1 MRAMTTRTVEH
12 GPGGSVT
19 EYDEVPVGG
28 DAVERLL
35 TELFSEH
42 WAEVFAG
49 PVIEGAAYEIRFT
62 AKPALS
68 MLDGYLTV
76 DVGAWHFHLCVGD
89 HRGAATPEEA
99 ARRRVARAAFF
110 HADGGSCVPGSW
122 GLRLWNGHG
131 EQMITVFF
139 PNPWLDDEQQRT
151 REPRWEKT
159 ALWKDLRRRYASASS
174 LR

>member
-1 MRAMTTRTVEH
+1 MRAMATRTVEH
-12 GPGGSVT
+12 GPDGSVT
-19 EYDEVPVGG
+19 EYDEVSVRG

-76 DVGAWHFHLCVGD
+76 DVGAWHFHLCVGE
-89 HRGAATPEEA
+89 HRGAARPSRRRGAAWRARRSSRPTA
-99 ARRRVARAAFF
+99 ARACRAR
-110 HADGGSCVPGSW
+110 GGSGS
-122 GLRLWNGHG
+122 G
-131 EQMITVFF
+131 
-139 PNPWLDDEQQRT
+139 
-151 REPRWEKT
+151 T
-159 ALWKDLRRRYASASS
+159 ATGNR
-174 LR
+174 